1 MMLNDGVVM
10 GSEADLAS
18 RSRQTKFQNAGQS
31 ASLLMIDHGVVRAWA
46 VKHIHRNDA
55 ARSPHVTTFQRP

>member
-10 GSEADLAS
+10 GSEAD
-18 RSRQTKFQNAGQS
+18 
-31 ASLLMIDHGVVRAWA
+31 LLMIDHGVVRAWA
-46 VKHIHRNDA
+46 VKHIHKKDA